1 MKLFGAVIVHYFDL
15 VAQVRRKENH
25 CWTTSSFPC
34 HPANRTNQFANCGW
48 PIIVCGV
55 LKDLRELV
63 KNPQYIIVYKGYYF
77 VFDSHIYIYWLLLVK
92 LYTQLTVQ
100 STVIRRRRM
109 LQPTSRSTMVRHAG
123 GAWSRIAAT
132 HLTMKFC
139 RFGRIKTQRFHA

>member
-77 VFDSHIYIYWLLLVK
+77 VIDSHIYFNFYWLNCIHNLQCNRLLFDGGVCSSPPPDPPW
-92 LYTQLTVQ
+92 YA
-100 STVIRRRRM
+100 M
-109 LQPTSRSTMVRHAG
+109 LEVPGAG
-123 GAWSRIAAT
+123 
-132 HLTMKFC
+132 
-139 RFGRIKTQRFHA
+139 